1 MADNHPD
8 AQVTRHTTRPWL
20 ERVKGLLQLRDF
32 RLMWIAGGLDNTGRW
47 MDSVVMGLL
56 VLNLTDSA
64 FQVALLFVCR
74 WLPMLAFALLSG
86 MIADRANRWAIMMM
100 SRSVAVI
107 ATVAIMALVITDIV
121 EPWHVFIASFFL
133 GLLFVMEF
141 PSRRSLIYDLVGSD
155 RIVSAMSLETINST
169 LGKFVGPF
177 MAGMLI
183 ELTDFSGTYGF
194 LVAVYV
200 ISFGLILVMRGR
212 GPVRAVSSYAFW
224 RTVSRG
230 FKYSV
235 NNSVIRSVLIITLIM
250 NAMAFSVESLFP
262 VVARDHLGVGAGL
275 TGILIS
281 AQAIGSLAAASV
293 IASLAVI
300 RYHGRIFCL
309 GLALQLLSLLF
320 FALSPWY
327 PVSFLMLLLAGL
339 GAAGYSTMQS
349 TIILISSEP
358 EMRGTALGMLGQC
371 IGVAAVG
378 GLAVGIVANFFSA
391 HIAVAIS
398 VSLGLALLVPAM
410 FFSPL
415 VRSPIT
421 PPSGTAESTI
431 PKPI

>member
-1 MADNHPD
+1 MAENQSD
-8 AQVTRHTTRPWL
+8 AQASPHATRPWL
-20 ERVKGLLQLRDF
+20 ELVKGLLQQRDF
-32 RLMWIAGGLDNTGRW
+32 RLMWAAGGLDNTGRW

-56 VLNLTDSA
+56 VLDLTDSA
-64 FQVALLFVCR
+64 FQVALLFVFR
-74 WLPMLAFALLSG
+74 WIPMLAFALLSG
-86 MIADRANRWAIMMM
+86 MIADRANRWGIMMLARTVAVAATAAIM
-100 SRSVAVI
+100 VLV
-107 ATVAIMALVITDIV
+107 MADAV

-133 GLLFVMEF
+133 GWLFVLEF
-141 PSRRSLIYDLVGSD
+141 PSRRSLIYDLVGGD
-155 RIVSAMSLETINST
+155 RIVSAMSLETINMT
-169 LGKFVGPF
+169 LGKFAGPF
-177 MAGMLI
+177 MAGLLI
-183 ELTDFSGTYGF
+183 ELTDFSGTYIF
-194 LVAVYV
+194 LMAVYV
-200 ISFGLILVMRGR
+200 ISFVLIMVMKGR
-212 GPVRAVSSYAFW
+212 GPVRSASSYAFW

-293 IASLAVI
+293 IGSLAAV

-320 FALSPWY
+320 FALSTWY

-391 HIAVAIS
+391 YIAVAMS
-398 VSLGLALLVPAM
+398 VSLGLILLMPAM

-415 VRSPIT
+415 IRRPIAPPEESESPL
-421 PPSGTAESTI
+421 PEPS
-431 PKPI
+431 